1 MALYPKNNFM
11 KKIICISI
19 FMLGMNC
26 YSQKYFPKLN
36 NLFLEQSGSESI
48 FTEDLNYFREGLR
61 TANNKL
67 FYKNLQT
74 SNATNVAFYGMS
86 IIPRFITEVDF
97 LNTGMLLKFNAK
109 SKEEF
114 PSFPIIYNEHTNSDG
129 DSKAGEGTIDIL
141 NEGLSLAFTNEQI
154 SISNKKPE
162 NDKAEFIIK
171 NISYKIDKDNL
182 SIQLEGNFTTDV
194 IIKKKKIGK
203 DSLRKLEMV
212 AKKDSFVISA
222 IHPGDNKSIVILNQK
237 IVKK

>member
-1 MALYPKNNFM
+1 M
-11 KKIICISI
+11 KKMIYITF
-19 FMLGMNC
+19 FMLCMNC

-48 FTEDLNYFREGLR
+48 FTEDINYFREGLR

-86 IIPRFITEVDF
+86 IIPRFITDVDF

-129 DSKAGEGTIDIL
+129 DSKVGEGTIQIL
-141 NEGLSLAFTNEQI
+141 NDGLSLAFINEQI
-154 SISNKKPE
+154 SISNKKLE
-162 NDKAEFIIK
+162 NEKTEFIIK
-171 NISYKIDKDNL
+171 KISYKIEKDNL
-182 SIQLEGNFTTDV
+182 SIQLEGNFTTDI
-194 IIKKKKIGK
+194 IIKKKKILK
-203 DSLRKLEMV
+203 DSIEKLEME
-212 AKKDSFVISA
+212 AKKDSFIISA
-222 IHPGDNKSIVILNQK
+222 INPSDNKLLVILNQK